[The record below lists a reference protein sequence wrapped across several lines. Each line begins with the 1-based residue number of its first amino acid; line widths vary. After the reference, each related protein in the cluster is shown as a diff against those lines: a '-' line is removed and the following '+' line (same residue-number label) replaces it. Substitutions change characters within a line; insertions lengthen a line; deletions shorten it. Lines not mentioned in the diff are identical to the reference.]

1 VHLLATLA
9 VEGLLEV
16 GLEDLRGL
24 RRKSTGKIG
33 WVARLGLL
41 GLEFRTAHVL
51 VQLDW
56 VHDELVESTAQLVL
70 VLEEHEQLN
79 FVIGRLLDWPNHMPS
94 GRDLLLLLDGRELLP
109 AAGKLELHQV
119 LGDDVVEDLLELGY
133 LPISEGHLAGG
144 QAEHEIEGCR
154 KLVDE
159 LWSRAQEVV
168 EGEEPPGVVFAR
180 HVVSQKIGGEER
192 QIQGGQVEVDAL
204 GQVQETRRSSVHH
217 AYAQQTHDHPP
228 Y

>member
-1 VHLLATLA
+1 MRVHPLVAESITVSDVGVGATSSLSIVRERQSAVVEFEKSRARAGVVGKLRAPGWRAQLVHLLATLA
-9 VEGLLEV
+9 VDGLREV

-33 WVARLGLL
+33 WVARLDLL

-56 VHDELVESTAQLVL
+56 IHDELVESTAQLVL

-119 LGDDVVEDLLELGY
+119 LGDDVVENLLELGY
-133 LPISEGHLAGG
+133 LLISEGRLATG
-144 QAEHEIEGCR
+144 QVEHEGCR
-154 KLVDE
+154 KLGVLGDE
-159 LWSRAQEVV
+159 LW
-168 EGEEPPGVVFAR
+168 
-180 HVVSQKIGGEER
+180 
-192 QIQGGQVEVDAL
+192 
-204 GQVQETRRSSVHH
+204 
-217 AYAQQTHDHPP
+217 
-228 Y
+228 

>member
-1 VHLLATLA
+1 MRVHPLVAESITVSDVGVGATSSLSIVRERQSAVVEFEKSRARAHGVGKLRAPGWRAQLVHLLATLA

-33 WVARLGLL
+33 WVARL
-41 GLEFRTAHVL
+41 V

-56 VHDELVESTAQLVL
+56 IHEELVESTAQLVL

-133 LPISEGHLAGG
+133 LPISEGQLAGG
-144 QAEHEIEGCR
+144 QVEQEIEGCR
-154 KLVDE
+154 KLWVLVDE
-159 LWSRAQEVV
+159 LWS
-168 EGEEPPGVVFAR
+168 
-180 HVVSQKIGGEER
+180 
-192 QIQGGQVEVDAL
+192 
-204 GQVQETRRSSVHH
+204 
-217 AYAQQTHDHPP
+217 
-228 Y
+228 

>member
-1 VHLLATLA
+1 MHLLATLA

-33 WVARLGLL
+33 WVARLDLELL
-41 GLEFRTAHVL
+41 GLESRAAHVL

-56 VHDELVESTAQLVL
+56 IHDELVESTAQLVL
-70 VLEEHEQLN
+70 VLEEHAQLN

-133 LPISEGHLAGG
+133 LPISEGQLAGG
-144 QAEHEIEGCR
+144 QAEHE
-154 KLVDE
+154 L
-159 LWSRAQEVV
+159 
-168 EGEEPPGVVFAR
+168 
-180 HVVSQKIGGEER
+180 
-192 QIQGGQVEVDAL
+192 
-204 GQVQETRRSSVHH
+204 
-217 AYAQQTHDHPP
+217 
-228 Y
+228 

>member
-1 VHLLATLA
+1 VHLLPALA

-33 WVARLGLL
+33 WVARLDLL
-41 GLEFRTAHVL
+41 GLEFRTARVL
-51 VQLDW
+51 VQPDW
-56 VHDELVESTAQLVL
+56 IHEELVESTAQLVL

-119 LGDDVVEDLLELGY
+119 LGDDVVEDLLELGPSAKVNW
-133 LPISEGHLAGG
+133 LGVRSSTKSKAVENF
-144 QAEHEIEGCR
+144 
-154 KLVDE
+154 E
-159 LWSRAQEVV
+159 LWSHAQEVV
-168 EGEEPPGVVFAR
+168 EGEEPPGVVFVR

>member
-1 VHLLATLA
+1 MHLLATLA

-16 GLEDLRGL
+16 GLEDMRGL

-33 WVARLGLL
+33 WVARLDLL

-56 VHDELVESTAQLVL
+56 IHDELVESTAQLVL

-94 GRDLLLLLDGRELLP
+94 GRDLLLLHGRELLP

-133 LPISEGHLAGG
+133 LPISEGHLAGSG
-144 QAEHEIEGCR
+144 
-154 KLVDE
+154 
-159 LWSRAQEVV
+159 
-168 EGEEPPGVVFAR
+168 
-180 HVVSQKIGGEER
+180 
-192 QIQGGQVEVDAL
+192 
-204 GQVQETRRSSVHH
+204 
-217 AYAQQTHDHPP
+217 
-228 Y
+228 

>member
-1 VHLLATLA
+1 VSDVGVRAASSLSIVRERQSAVVEFEKSRARAHGVGKLHAPGWRAPAQLVHLLATLA
-9 VEGLLEV
+9 VDGLREV

-33 WVARLGLL
+33 WVARL
-41 GLEFRTAHVL
+41 V

-56 VHDELVESTAQLVL
+56 IHEELVESTAQPVL

-133 LPISEGHLAGG
+133 LPISEGQLAGG
-144 QAEHEIEGCR
+144 QVEHEIEGCR
-154 KLVDE
+154 KLWVLVDE
-159 LWSRAQEVV
+159 LWS
-168 EGEEPPGVVFAR
+168 
-180 HVVSQKIGGEER
+180 
-192 QIQGGQVEVDAL
+192 
-204 GQVQETRRSSVHH
+204 
-217 AYAQQTHDHPP
+217 
-228 Y
+228 

>member
-1 VHLLATLA
+1 M
-9 VEGLLEV
+9 
-16 GLEDLRGL
+16 
-24 RRKSTGKIG
+24 
-33 WVARLGLL
+33 
-41 GLEFRTAHVL
+41 L

-56 VHDELVESTAQLVL
+56 IHDELVESTAQLVL

-133 LPISEGHLAGG
+133 LPISEGQLAGG

-154 KLVDE
+154 KLWVLVD
-159 LWSRAQEVV
+159 
-168 EGEEPPGVVFAR
+168 
-180 HVVSQKIGGEER
+180 
-192 QIQGGQVEVDAL
+192 D
-204 GQVQETRRSSVHH
+204 
-217 AYAQQTHDHPP
+217 
-228 Y
+228 